1 MLEFVTKVYLPA
13 DILYY
18 KCNIVE
24 LLIVKLNLFSF
35 LNTIVKFKNIWLHC
49 EMIVVWTLIAV
60 RCIILCVVILY
71 IDVVI
76 INKVDTKYY
85 ETIIWCYQEI
95 KRMQGTMPGAYRRWR
110 QSMAWMENIKTWT
123 GGQDSPWKSQSEWH
137 RKYVHGVAIPAIEDG
152 WRTEQQEQTP

>member
-49 EMIVVWTLIAV
+49 EMIVV
-60 RCIILCVVILY
+60 
-71 IDVVI
+71 
-76 INKVDTKYY
+76 
-85 ETIIWCYQEI
+85 
-95 KRMQGTMPGAYRRWR
+95 
-110 QSMAWMENIKTWT
+110 
-123 GGQDSPWKSQSEWH
+123 
-137 RKYVHGVAIPAIEDG
+137 
-152 WRTEQQEQTP
+152 